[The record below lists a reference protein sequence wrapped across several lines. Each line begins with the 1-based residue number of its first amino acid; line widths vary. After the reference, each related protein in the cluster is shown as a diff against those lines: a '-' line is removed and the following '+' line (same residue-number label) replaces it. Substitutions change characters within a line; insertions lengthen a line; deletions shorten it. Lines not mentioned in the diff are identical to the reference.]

1 MYLLVIYVPLGSWA
15 GTRLQ
20 ERLAPEKA
28 GGGRRGPA
36 PGSPHLERHS
46 LPFHRNSRAR
56 RNIFAVLGLVKTP
69 AEKGNCVLMA
79 ASTSRPLGTPHRSPL
94 GGTST
99 PVFLKQLFIFHVNL
113 CCLLD
118 KPPPEHR
125 PGWHREQW
133 VKPLS
138 HFHPRRALYTH
149 LVPRGQSLTTAR
161 QGQPLV
167 WCVLLERSVHE
178 PRCTQGGV
186 GFNRGVQVCPDG

>member
-28 GGGRRGPA
+28 GGGWWGPA

-46 LPFHRNSRAR
+46 LPFHRNSWAR
-56 RNIFAVLGLVKTP
+56 RNIFTVLGLVKTP
-69 AEKGNCVLMA
+69 TEKGNCVLIA
-79 ASTSRPLGTPHRSPL
+79 ASTSRPLGAPHRSPL

-99 PVFLKQLFIFHVNL
+99 PVFLKQLFIFHVSL

-125 PGWHREQW
+125 PGWQRAVGEA
-133 VKPLS
+133 PLS
-138 HFHPRRALYTH
+138 LSPPLGPLY
-149 LVPRGQSLTTAR
+149 PSGA
-161 QGQPLV
+161 QGAV
-167 WCVLLERSVHE
+167 
-178 PRCTQGGV
+178 TGV
-186 GFNRGVQVCPDG
+186 VCPSRKICA